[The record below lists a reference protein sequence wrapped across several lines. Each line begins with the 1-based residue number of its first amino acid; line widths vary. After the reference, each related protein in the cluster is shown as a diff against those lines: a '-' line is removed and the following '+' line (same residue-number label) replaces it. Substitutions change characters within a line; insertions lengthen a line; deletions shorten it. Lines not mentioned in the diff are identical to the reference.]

1 VRGLAGRHHALL
13 LANHGPVVAG
23 KSLED
28 AVTNAE
34 EMEET
39 AKLFF
44 LLSGRA
50 MRPLDA
56 AQVAD
61 LDAHFPS

>member
-1 VRGLAGRHHALL
+1 ML

-28 AVTNAE
+28 AVYNAE
-34 EMEET
+34 ELEET

-44 LLSGRA
+44 LLEGRRTRFLTA
-50 MRPLDA
+50 P
-56 AQVAD
+56 QIAD
-61 LDAHFPS
+61 LEKHFPS